1 MKAGF
6 VFLHG
11 AGLGSYI
18 WRDVL
23 PTLTLPALTIDYPNR
38 EQDDNVNRNLSFEDY
53 TREII
58 RQIDGWDCEKLI
70 LVGHSIGGCLGLK
83 VVRHYGSRI
92 AGFVGLGAAIP
103 ANGGS
108 FVSCLPFPQR
118 LMMPLLLN
126 LAGTRPPRSMIERGL
141 CHDLS
146 STQTDEVVRR
156 FTPESKRLYTSKC
169 GAGIP
174 SCLRMYIKLT
184 DDKEFPMAVQD
195 KMAKNLAAERVVS
208 IHSGHLPMMS
218 RPMELTDTL
227 NRFFQE
233 ALNRL

>member
-18 WRDVL
+18 WQDVMPKL
-23 PTLTLPALTIDYPNR
+23 ELPALTIDYPNR
-38 EQDDNVNRNLSFEDY
+38 EQGYNVNRNLSFEDY

-58 RQIDGWDCEKLI
+58 RQIDAWDCERLL
-70 LVGHSIGGCLGLK
+70 LVAHSIGGCLSLHIA
-83 VVRHYGSRI
+83 RHYGSRI
-92 AGFVGLGAAIP
+92 AGLAGVGAAFP
-103 ANGGS
+103 AKGGS

-118 LMMPLLLN
+118 LIMPVLLN
-126 LAGTRPPRSMIERGL
+126 LAGTRPPQNMIELGL

-146 STQTDEVVRR
+146 PTQTGEVVRR

-169 GAGIP
+169 GAGTP
-174 SCLRMYIKLT
+174 SCPRMYIKLT
-184 DDKEFPMAVQD
+184 DDKEFPIAVQD
-195 KMAKNLAAERVVS
+195 KMAQNLAAERVVS

-218 RPMELTDTL
+218 RPHELAGILSQFCQD
-227 NRFFQE
+227 
-233 ALNRL
+233 ALRRY